1 MTTPAPTPPRA
12 IPREVLDL
20 ITPRAKRLV
29 LSRRGSTV
37 WYVETED
44 PETEKTSAHAVKLGF
59 ASETHAHTA
68 LAPSR
73 EAYVLRTLGG
83 DTVRDGTWSEGTW
96 NIQPWYTGPSLHSKW
111 GPYRSA
117 ESTAVPNYLDALSC
131 AAALSDLHR
140 AGWIHGD
147 VQPAHLIMGESGTT
161 LIDLALA
168 RGRTVPDALD
178 FAYRGCLVH
187 YEAPEISRS
196 VLEFGT
202 AEPTRESDV
211 YALGASLM
219 ISATGWR
226 HVAYPDDAPREVQR
240 QAIVDGPHRPVT
252 IPGEL
257 GKLVNAMLMPSPADR
272 PSAAEACEA
281 LCLAL

>member
-1 MTTPAPTPPRA
+1 MTTSTPPRA
-12 IPREVLDL
+12 IPGGVLNV
-20 ITPRAKRLV
+20 ITPQSQRLV
-29 LSRRGSTV
+29 MSRRGSTV
-37 WYVETED
+37 WRVETED
-44 PETEKTSAHAVKLGF
+44 PETEKTDAYAVKVGF
-59 ASETHAHTA
+59 PSETHAHTA

-73 EAYVLRTLGG
+73 EAYILRTIRTNVIHDGEWAE
-83 DTVRDGTWSEGTW
+83 GTWSV
-96 NIQPWYTGPSLHSKW
+96 QPWHSGPSLYSKW
-111 GPYRSA
+111 GPHRAPGS
-117 ESTAVPNYLDALSC
+117 SAVPNFMDALSC

-140 AGWIHGD
+140 AGWVHGD
-147 VQPAHLIMGESGTT
+147 VQPAHLIMSESGAT

-168 RGRTVPDALD
+168 RGRTVPEGVD
-178 FAYRGCLVH
+178 FPYRGCLVH

-196 VLEFGT
+196 VLESGT
-202 AEPTRESDV
+202 AVPTCESDV

-226 HVAYPDDAPREVQR
+226 HVAYPDEAPREVQR
-240 QAIVDGPHRPVT
+240 QAIADGPHRPVT

-272 PSAAEACEA
+272 PTAAEVCDA